1 LRQEIYNTVTSKD
14 KQTSETIKEILKTNI
29 NPTEIK
35 VGINALQNLRNGKVL
50 IETNTKE
57 EMETLDKDISNKCG
71 DSLETHIHKL
81 RHPRLIILNIPDDII
96 TSNMEGTLIAQNT
109 GLNLANG
116 DINAKLTYVTR

>member
-1 LRQEIYNTVTSKD
+1 MSKD
-14 KQTSETIKEILKTNI
+14 TQTSETIKELLKTNI
-29 NPTEIK
+29 NPTQIK
-35 VGINALQNLRNGKVL
+35 VGINALKYLRNGKVL